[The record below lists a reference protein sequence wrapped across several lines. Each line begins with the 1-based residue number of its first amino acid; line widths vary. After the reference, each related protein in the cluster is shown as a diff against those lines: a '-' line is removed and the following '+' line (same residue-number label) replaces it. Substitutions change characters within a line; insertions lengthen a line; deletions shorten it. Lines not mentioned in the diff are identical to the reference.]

1 MGRMRI
7 AQLANYVGP
16 TSGGMKVVIEQLGQ
30 GYVDAGHTRIFVFPG
45 ARDEVVESEAGILV
59 SVRAPKVSEQ
69 YRMIFQPWRALD
81 VLDRFRPTSVEVS
94 DKWTL
99 SPVGRWAAKRSVGS
113 VLFSHE
119 RLSDMLAMWARRSFG
134 VEAAVGALNRR
145 LAKEFDAVVV
155 TSQFAAD
162 EFADTG
168 ARLELAPLGVDLATF
183 HPSAGS
189 PADDGV
195 LKFCYVGRLSHEKSP
210 QLAVATVA
218 ELHRRGHRVRLDL
231 YGTGPDQAEL
241 QAAAGDAP
249 VSFHGFV
256 AGRPEVAK
264 RIAAADISLSVCP
277 AETFGLAVLEALAC
291 GTPVVTSNRGG
302 AHELVDA
309 TSGAAG
315 RPDPASL
322 ADAVETLLPRLGP
335 ELRAA
340 ARARAEQYPWRRTID
355 QMLALHHQLSEE
367 IPYRSLRGFARRR
380 GES

>member
-1 MGRMRI
+1 
-7 AQLANYVGP
+7 
-16 TSGGMKVVIEQLGQ
+16 
-30 GYVDAGHTRIFVFPG
+30 
-45 ARDEVVESEAGILV
+45 
-59 SVRAPKVSEQ
+59 
-69 YRMIFQPWRALD
+69 
-81 VLDRFRPTSVEVS
+81 
-94 DKWTL
+94 
-99 SPVGRWAAKRSVGS
+99 
-113 VLFSHE
+113 
-119 RLSDMLAMWARRSFG
+119 MWARRSFG

-309 TSGAAG
+309 TSGDAG

-322 ADAVETLLPRLGP
+322 ADAVETLLPRLGS

-340 ARARAEQYPWRRTID
+340 AQARRTGR
-355 QMLALHHQLSEE
+355 QRQN
-367 IPYRSLRGFARRR
+367 RSRRR
-380 GES
+380 GRSAMPWQAGHGPKAAWYGIFRPCDASSYGSRMVLPVVRRASRSMCACAASRSA